1 MYNWQYKK
9 WPNLRFTLENL
20 QTISISFAEELGVVN
35 GLITGLNDD
44 LKQELLLRFLFLK
57 QLNPLKLKEN
67 I

>member
-1 MYNWQYKK
+1 MYNWQYKD
-9 WPNLRFTLENL
+9 WPNFRFTLESL

-44 LKQELLLRFLFLK
+44 LKQETFIEILISEAIK
-57 QLNPLKLKEN
+57 SSKLKGN